1 MKLSLDLNA
10 DLGEGVACEREL
22 LALVTSANIAC
33 GIHAGDPQTM
43 LASIRLA
50 QEAGVAVGAHPS
62 LNDRPNF
69 GRTELSVTPD
79 EVFALVVYQTGAF
92 QAVANSLGVRPNHVK
107 PHGALYNMAARNP
120 PLAEAVV
127 RGIRAVDPT
136 LILFAPGD
144 SALAQAAEAS
154 DLRIAREVFADRNYM
169 PDGSLVPR
177 NRPDALLH
185 NAQEAAVR
193 VVRMLREGVVRAVN
207 GKDIPILADTICVHG
222 DTPAAVGLARGLRQR
237 LGEAGVALSPPFR
250 LENGTA

>member
-1 MKLSLDLNA
+1 MKLALDLNA

-33 GIHAGDPQTM
+33 GMHAGDPQTM
-43 LASIRLA
+43 TASIQLA
-50 QEAGVAVGAHPS
+50 KEAGVAVGAHPS

-69 GRTELSVTPD
+69 GRTESSVTPD
-79 EVFALVVYQTGAF
+79 EVFALVVYQAGAF
-92 QAVANSLGVRPNHVK
+92 QAIANSLGVRPNHVK

-127 RGIRAVDPT
+127 RGIRAVDHA
-136 LILFAPGD
+136 LILFAPGG

-154 DLRIAREVFADRNYM
+154 GLRVAREVFADRNYM

-185 NAQEAAVR
+185 NAQEAALR
-193 VVRMLREGVVRAVN
+193 VVRMLREGVVRAVD

-222 DTPAAVGLARGLRQR
+222 DTPAAVGLARDLRQQLR
-237 LGEAGVALSPPFR
+237 EAGVTLSPPFR
-250 LENGTA
+250 LANGTA